1 MKKILF
7 LLSVAALL
15 LPLDSSAQSKPKIKS
30 VDFTIQV
37 PTPGMSL
44 FDAREMQFTSAKTEF
59 GDLAATGG
67 IQVQEIDWIGD
78 FREDDE
84 GDMFFKDGFI
94 YKARIKFMVDPSG
107 KYDTDYI
114 FKDNDYYIDGSRI
127 SATVNGVQAKVE
139 RSAPY
144 FIDIEVSM
152 PVGAG
157 GKGSM
162 RDLAQSS
169 PTDYELNKDS
179 YRASQKAY
187 SIAEADAAC
196 PDVSPL
202 DVITINNTYHA
213 AFRAMREFG
222 DEFIGHKNMLVTKV
236 IVDTDDERIYGDV
249 ASDVN
254 NTIQGPFNIREV
266 WLSDKVDAVKF
277 IRAIFAVMQGY
288 TPEHSDIYCPEFSYL
303 FHTQRATLFIPET
316 AVADV
321 RAMFSRPT
329 WSFRTL
335 FSLKTY
341 SGDVHS
347 AQEAGATAAKPF
359 CTSHV
364 FTDKVAAADKVFR
377 YGTCSNWPEYY
388 YSCKICGKCEHNDKH
403 VFSMNRPTWE
413 VRAHQY
419 DQPVADDQ
427 AYVGVNSAGQHVW
440 WYSCI
445 WCGHSEGYDQRHI
458 TKAEW
463 QASGTEGTYE
473 SYRDAMADMTKQFEE
488 SALLKTTAQP
498 GMFILKKKS
507 DSKMSPAFQS
517 SVNFALNDNL
527 LDESVLGNDYTLP
540 LNHRQLNSL
549 AEHLVK
555 ELTGSEATAS
565 SIGLDKA
572 LGGKAP
578 ADDSPVSRQE
588 MAAVMYRA
596 LRYIE
601 ECGVY
606 SYTEFVSGLDKYSD
620 HIRIA
625 PWAKEAM
632 AFMEALGLMNAS
644 SGGTLFSEKTC
655 SIEEAI
661 DLTEK
666 CTHAHQLGWYQAR
679 SWGEGDGRSY
689 FGNVCYIPHQE
700 MSTNHTYAPGE
711 RVWVTGPRLGGS
723 SKSLPILEPYT
734 GQILYVDA
742 EWFRPVRKFVYTS
755 KRTITGPIIFQDY
768 FDGVSTKTF

>member
-347 AQEAGATAAKPF
+347 AQGAGATAAKPF

-644 SGGTLFSEKTC
+644 SGGTSF
-655 SIEEAI
+655 
-661 DLTEK
+661 
-666 CTHAHQLGWYQAR
+666 QR
-679 SWGEGDGRSY
+679 R
-689 FGNVCYIPHQE
+689 P
-700 MSTNHTYAPGE
+700 AP
-711 RVWVTGPRLGGS
+711 
-723 SKSLPILEPYT
+723 SKKP
-734 GQILYVDA
+734 
-742 EWFRPVRKFVYTS
+742 
-755 KRTITGPIIFQDY
+755 
-768 FDGVSTKTF
+768 

>member
-1 MKKILF
+1 M
-7 LLSVAALL
+7 AALL

-347 AQEAGATAAKPF
+347 AQGAGATAAKPF

-768 FDGVSTKTF
+768 FDGVSIKTF